1 MDDAKEFTDIH
12 VSVLNSNNESWTG
25 LIIKVAVISKFY
37 KEDFFFFKKASFKSG
52 LNLKVVMLYLFL
64 LNDLQRRRFSEF
76 ENEIKIKEI
85 MTFFIFYLS
94 ADLGKLEQVREKKC
108 H

>member
-1 MDDAKEFTDIH
+1 
-12 VSVLNSNNESWTG
+12 
-25 LIIKVAVISKFY
+25 
-37 KEDFFFFKKASFKSG
+37 
-52 LNLKVVMLYLFL
+52 MLYLFL

-85 MTFFIFYLS
+85 MTFYFFYLS